1 MSAGLNHHLPKVSF
15 FSLTFFSFALQDFFW
30 VPADD
35 KQTHLQEPTIQP
47 LKTMNNELIKVFTI
61 YTRPK
66 NNAAYKT
73 YIVYGS
79 TLDKQR
85 ICVSTQLKSSKKQ
98 LKLNVCVPKSNSN
111 DRYAITCDVIAY
123 HLVHFV
129 SIRLINK
136 CQSGID
142 LIFTSE
148 RNILQ
153 FYENIGAQSSI
164 SGKNTK
170 MKVKL
175 CKVYTLE
182 CQQGDE
188 ICFRYNKTSEF
199 DTLER

>member
-1 MSAGLNHHLPKVSF
+1 MITKAICIIGLRK
-15 FSLTFFSFALQDFFW
+15 
-30 VPADD
+30 ADNIP
-35 KQTHLQEPTIQP
+35 EM
-47 LKTMNNELIKVFTI
+47 LKYARE
-61 YTRPK
+61 
-66 NNAAYKT
+66 ASD
-73 YIVYGS
+73 S

-85 ICVSTQLKSSKKQ
+85 ICVNTQLKSSKKQ
-98 LKLNVCVPKSNSN
+98 LNVCVPKSNSN

-129 SIRLINK
+129 FIRLINK

-142 LIFTSE
+142 FIFYSE
-148 RNILQ
+148 RAIYSR

-164 SGKNTK
+164 SQKNTK

-188 ICFRYNKTSEF
+188 ICFRYNKIREF
-199 DTLER
+199 DTLERQTMGVNKFASTFPMASCNKKRCNHRKKMKIRNCFCKYATEDNQVA